1 MQIKVIMQFKLL
13 PNPVYLE
20 PDEVYQPFVEID
32 ENLTIIKELYMTIA
46 SQL

>member
-1 MQIKVIMQFKLL
+1 MIDYY
-13 PNPVYLE
+13 PNLVYLE

-32 ENLTIIKELYMTIA
+32 ESLTITKELHMTIA